1 MTSDGLRGQPPSAP
15 NIDQATVGKVIDA
28 AIKNLDEQYVFPEVA
43 TKMGEALRQRQKNG
57 EYAEIKTGP
66 ELASLLTKHLQ
77 EVSKDKHLRVRFNPD
92 KANPTQPKGGP
103 TPEMLARSRVMA
115 AKSNAGFRKVERLP
129 GNVGYIAFD
138 FFADGDTIARPI
150 AAAMN
155 FLANTDALILDLRQ
169 NGGGSPNGVQVV
181 CSYLF
186 PAEPS
191 IHLNSLYFR
200 PSNRTDEFW
209 TLKDVEG
216 ARFLVKPVYVLTSP
230 RTFSGAEECAY
241 NLQTRQRATI
251 VGETTGGGAHPGG
264 ETRLADN
271 FTMFV
276 PRGRA
281 INPVT
286 NTNWEGVGVKP
297 EVSVAADQAL
307 DTAHKLAIEKLLSG
321 ADEDTKRRINADLDR
336 AKDRR

>member
-1 MTSDGLRGQPPSAP
+1 LRGEPPSAP
-15 NIDQATVGKVIDA
+15 AVDQATVGRIVDA
-28 AIKNLDEQYVFPEVA
+28 AIKSLDEQYVFPEVA
-43 TKMGEALRQRQKNG
+43 TKMGEALRSRQKNG

-66 ELASLLTKHLQ
+66 ELASLLTRHLQ
-77 EVSKDKHLRVRFNPD
+77 EVSKDKHLRVRFSAD
-92 KANPTQPKGGP
+92 KANPSPAKSGP
-103 TPEMLARSRVMA
+103 TPEMLARSRAMA

-138 FFADGDTIARPI
+138 FFADAKSIAGPV

-155 FLANTDALILDLRQ
+155 FVANTDALILDLRQ
-169 NGGGSPNGVQVV
+169 NGGGSPDGVQVV

-200 PSNRTDEFW
+200 PANRTDEFW

-216 ARFLVKPVYVLTSP
+216 SRFLVKPVYVLTSP

-264 ETRLADN
+264 NVPLAEH

-286 NTNWEGVGVKP
+286 KTNWEGVGVKP
-297 EVSVAADQAL
+297 EVPVAADQAL
-307 DTAHKLAIEKLLSG
+307 DTAHKLAIEKLLAG
-321 ADEDTKRRINADLDR
+321 ADEDTKRRINSDLDR
-336 AKDRR
+336 AKDHR